1 MMTPQATNPLDA
13 LRIDGRP
20 CKLIRNQ
27 DAYAAAEAREGMLAW
42 NGNADN
48 MIDRFDGR
56 ALLDFY
62 KDPDP
67 RKKPEKTDEE
77 LELEEVTPPTRPLLA
92 ERLPPT
98 SCKVRLLQ
106 TKLPDQLCI

>member
-1 MMTPQATNPLDA
+1 
-13 LRIDGRP
+13 
-20 CKLIRNQ
+20 
-27 DAYAAAEAREGMLAW
+27 MLAW

-77 LELEEVTPPTRPLLA
+77 LELDEVTQPTPPLLT
-92 ERLPPT
+92 ERLFH
-98 SCKVRLLQ
+98 SCTQ
-106 TKLPDQLCI
+106 CTCCSQIFD